1 MKIDL
6 RNIPPEGLRIEAK
19 ESVEILDIKGE
30 GIEFNEPIGISI
42 LVNCVGNTLLVNGEL
57 RTSIELVCSRCMKK
71 YRQFLE
77 DRNFNL
83 TREVSGMNEIDLSS
97 EIRED
102 IFILL
107 PVKPLCKEECK
118 GFCPRC
124 GRDLNEGRCSCN
136 LIKEDIRWGGL
147 EGLG

>member
-1 MKIDL
+1 MKIDI
-6 RNIPPEGLRIEAK
+6 RHIPPEGLRIETK
-19 ESVEILDIKGE
+19 ESVGILDIKDKGM
-30 GIEFNEPIGISI
+30 EFDKPIDVSVW
-42 LVNCVGNTLLVNGEL
+42 VNRTGNTLLINGEL
-57 RTSIELVCSRCMKK
+57 KTSIELICSRCLKK
-71 YRQFLE
+71 FRQFLE

-107 PVKPLCKEECK
+107 PVRPLCKEECK
-118 GFCPRC
+118 GLCPRC
-124 GRDLNEGRCSCN
+124 GQDLNEGRCSCN